1 MHFYH
6 SMIFMFIIS
15 FIIQYYLM
23 SLIIA
28 NNTNNITNSIGKLYM
43 SIIMGILMIIAQIYM
58 HDSSYNVFSIK
69 LYTIFIFILLVVIYF
84 YRNQLFIN
92 DREYLREM
100 IEHHSMAL
108 LTSNQI
114 IKKSNDYNVVKLAK
128 NIIETQNNEINIMKN
143 LLNK

>member
-28 NNTNNITNSIGKLYM
+28 NNTNNITNSIRKLYM